1 MIYNDS
7 LYRISLKCLIVND
20 EGRVLVVR
28 ENGRGSWDLPGG
40 GMDHGEDLH
49 MTLARELK
57 EEINFTGNFTF
68 EILAVDD
75 PAKLLTR
82 DVWQVKLVFKV
93 TLDSLEISPGD
104 DAEEVAFI
112 DASILKNSS
121 HLPEQA
127 IYRYVQK
134 L

>member
-49 MTLARELK
+49 MALARELK

-112 DASILKNSS
+112 DASILKNSP

>member
-1 MIYNDS
+1 
-7 LYRISLKCLIVND
+7 
-20 EGRVLVVR
+20 
-28 ENGRGSWDLPGG
+28 
-40 GMDHGEDLH
+40 

-112 DASILKNSS
+112 DASILKNSP